1 MNWNNIKVAL
11 AVLLIGVGFYFFEL
25 NKPTSVNVP
34 TVANPLNATY
44 VIEGQSV
51 TLVNGKAEV
60 DVAPGSATKI
70 ATTVFGGPVRGDLNG
85 DGKEDMALML
95 VQNPGGSGTFYYVAT
110 AINDDG
116 VKGTNAILL
125 GDRIAPQNISIKN
138 GQIMANYADRNPREP
153 MTMRPS
159 LGVTKYMA
167 FDGTKLNV
175 VIQPIASVGEFCG
188 GNMTT
193 APLCV
198 AGSHCAPNP
207 KSNLPFGDVGGT
219 CVLDTN

>member
-1 MNWNNIKVAL
+1 MNWNNIKIAL

-25 NKPTSVNVP
+25 NKPTSVNAP
-34 TVANPLNATY
+34 TVMNPLNATY

-60 DVAPGSATKI
+60 DIAPGSVTKI
-70 ATTVFGGPVRGDLNG
+70 VTTVFGGPVRGDLNG

-95 VQNPGGSGTFYYVAT
+95 VQNPGGSGTFYYVAA
-110 AINDDG
+110 AINNDG

-153 MTMRPS
+153 
-159 LGVTKYMA
+159 
-167 FDGTKLNV
+167 
-175 VIQPIASVGEFCG
+175 
-188 GNMTT
+188 
-193 APLCV
+193 
-198 AGSHCAPNP
+198 
-207 KSNLPFGDVGGT
+207 
-219 CVLDTN
+219 